1 MLYNYK
7 WRLIFGYSFVV
18 MARDKKERHH
28 IKSVAS
34 IVRISTSMSA
44 KDKDSVESDESLF
57 DDDDD
62 REENDDDSVFDDE
75 RDEDGEEKTVQ
86 KDSEGGAVVKDR
98 KDSGEQGG
106 RPVRILTMDE
116 IRK

>member
-1 MLYNYK
+1 MT
-7 WRLIFGYSFVV
+7 
-18 MARDKKERHH
+18 RDKKQRHH

-34 IVRISTSMSA
+34 VVRISTSMSE
-44 KDKDSVESDESLF
+44 KDKDSLDSDESLF
-57 DDDDD
+57 DDDAD

-75 RDEDGEEKTVQ
+75 KDEDGDEKTAQ
-86 KDSEGGAVVKDR
+86 KDSEGGGVVKDR

>member
-18 MARDKKERHH
+18 MARDKKGRHH

-34 IVRISTSMSA
+34 IVRISTSMSV

-86 KDSEGGAVVKDR
+86 IVAICDYDF
-98 KDSGEQGG
+98 
-106 RPVRILTMDE
+106 VRV
-116 IRK
+116 

>member
-1 MLYNYK
+1 
-7 WRLIFGYSFVV
+7 
-18 MARDKKERHH
+18 MARDEKERHH

-34 IVRISTSMSA
+34 IVRISTSMST
-44 KDKDSVESDESLF
+44 KDKDSVDSEESLF

>member
-1 MLYNYK
+1 MQN
-7 WRLIFGYSFVV
+7 
-18 MARDKKERHH
+18 
-28 IKSVAS
+28 
-34 IVRISTSMSA
+34 ISKIAQGVLT
-44 KDKDSVESDESLF
+44 V
-57 DDDDD
+57 
-62 REENDDDSVFDDE
+62 
-75 RDEDGEEKTVQ
+75 KTVQ

>member
-1 MLYNYK
+1 MT
-7 WRLIFGYSFVV
+7 
-18 MARDKKERHH
+18 RDKKQRHH

-34 IVRISTSMSA
+34 VVRISTSMSE
-44 KDKDSVESDESLF
+44 KDKESLDSDESLF
-57 DDDDD
+57 DDDAD

-75 RDEDGEEKTVQ
+75 KDEDGDEKTAQ